1 MNELSPQQ
9 ARELAQA
16 AGIQL
21 DDDRANT
28 IALRLS
34 AVLDELGN
42 LPDDT
47 LADVE
52 PLPTFSAQEA
62 DHE

>member
-1 MNELSPQQ
+1 MDELSPQQ
-9 ARELAQA
+9 VRELARA
-16 AGIQL
+16 AGIEL

-34 AVLDELGN
+34 AVLDELGD
-42 LPDDT
+42 LPDSS

-52 PLPTFSAQEA
+52 PLPIFSAQEV
-62 DHE
+62 DDE

>member
-1 MNELSPQQ
+1 MDELSPRQ

-16 AGIQL
+16 AGIEL

-52 PLPTFSAQEA
+52 PLPTFAAQEA